1 LLIFRDDFKRWYNN
15 GVVLDVGCH
24 VGYLEGFV
32 GKGRYV
38 GIDIVY
44 YGAKPGLF
52 VLCDAHRLP
61 FRDGA
66 FDFVSM
72 VETLEHLYDPT
83 CALRE
88 ATRVLKV
95 EGRAY
100 VQLVHADDPCAPN
113 DPTHVYAFVE
123 WSLERLLHM
132 FFENVKVERRGGTLL
147 ALCERPKLKYF
158 RG

>member
-1 LLIFRDDFKRWYNN
+1 VVQQRSSPRRRVPRRVFGGVCRQGQIRRD
-15 GVVLDVGCH
+15 
-24 VGYLEGFV
+24 
-32 GKGRYV
+32 RYW
-38 GIDIVY
+38 Y